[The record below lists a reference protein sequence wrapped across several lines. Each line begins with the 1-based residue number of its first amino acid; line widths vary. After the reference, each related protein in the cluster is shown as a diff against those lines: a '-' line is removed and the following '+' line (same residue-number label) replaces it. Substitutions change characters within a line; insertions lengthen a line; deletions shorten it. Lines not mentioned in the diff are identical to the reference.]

1 VQRQSRAVA
10 AALRDGRAIVPAPH
24 GRRALA
30 MDAVLLR
37 ALDTGRIDGPGFFT
51 GLFRRVPTERLLRF
65 LDGDTSLGEEWSIGL
80 HTPVAAMLRTALELP
95 FLPRRS
101 QPDPRTGESHR

>member
-1 VQRQSRAVA
+1 
-10 AALRDGRAIVPAPH
+10 AALRDGRVLVPAPH

-51 GLFRRVPTERLLRF
+51 GLFRRVPPERLLRF
-65 LDGDTSLGEEWSIGL
+65 LDGDTSLSEEWSIGL
-80 HTPVAAMLRTALELP
+80 RTPVGPMLRTAVELP

-101 QPDPRTGESHR
+101 RPDPRIGESHR